1 MVNVNKNIVPGKQ
14 AESSAKTEPQAQA
27 RRPRNTAL
35 NSSKKLPDSIKN
47 RRKQKL
53 NCSREQV
60 IDQLVNE
67 EQIYTPE
74 EAEELVSSFEKQ
86 TGATVERLAT
96 TDEIDNYD
104 GEFWATKDGVT
115 QLWCR
120 GNDGWYAK
128 EEDYESDG
136 SLGVE
141 LADKSDIDSACGNK
155 TDADSSLNCEAGS
168 AKVSG
173 TVTIYND
180 FADLDNDTTERLLRS
195 RIEKAVPGAKVD
207 FEKVNDTD
215 VKVNIDCPDADAEKA
230 RLAVESSDV
239 TKSVDWESAT
249 KELDS
254 SKDADKTAESTNLN
268 SSTEPEG
275 DTDGGESVS
284 EGVDASDIKIT
295 TESGNEV
302 SMQDIKIVQNPDT
315 NELAIF
321 IPEDEDETIPE
332 GFSVIGM
339 VVPDTLSSA
348 TAIEGGEVC
357 PECGQDPCVCEGAE
371 DGEELDSS
379 KKKNELNCSSSS
391 GLLEVATEYY
401 EDEHDALVDILQSV
415 DNLGYG
421 DAVYEQLIKNY
432 GYEGTD
438 AQQADDALIKMASE
452 DADEHDFLVSLI
464 QAIEDLGY
472 GKQVYTDVLGIGGD
486 IDSSLNCDSSKDD
499 YFAALWSAYTDDD
512 YKCACCGKS
521 FPAGHNSV
529 QLDGHKPDGMHFIYK
544 YTEDNRVGNS
554 VNYDPYNLPPE
565 DSEGGIF
572 KVVVG
577 EEADDEGYRWLNFC
591 RNCWPK
597 LTSKSPEEI
606 YNEYSVAENKNELT
620 QESVNSSLGGGD
632 DRQDATSQVTVPK
645 SFPDDKVHDLYRWVE
660 NELLHEGIDVDVY
673 GVGRPSASTISF
685 EFEVTG
691 RDPSEVD
698 AIIEDRVKEFI
709 ANGNNAIQYPEG
721 DPRSELNSE
730 KHEKNLNCKV
740 ENARV
745 EPTEQGTWVVRADT
759 DRFGK
764 DAILYE
770 HYSEEGANKYLDRLK
785 AGGDAVANGYDGH
798 IDPKKVDLD
807 SGNGIAEAKLDKASI
822 SKAMSKVLTE
832 DKDTPLVSIN
842 LKDGILVYLQPA
854 SYDDNRLIEDGNFDE
869 AKIYVAMYDE
879 NFNPIMVNDRRENK
893 MNGSEVVDYIKHNLG
908 M

>member
-1 MVNVNKNIVPGKQ
+1 MVNVNKNIVPGKS
-14 AESSAKTEPQAQA
+14 AESSAKTEPQAPA
-27 RRPRNTAL
+27 RRPRNQEL

-67 EQIYTPE
+67 EQIYTQE
-74 EAEELVSSFEKQ
+74 EAEELVSSFEEQ

-96 TDEIDNYD
+96 PEEVEEQD
-104 GEFWATKDGVT
+104 GEFWATKDGRT
-115 QLWCR
+115 TLWCR
-120 GNDGWYAK
+120 GNGMWYDSGISAEGDALDSSCGDK
-128 EEDYESDG
+128 
-136 SLGVE
+136 
-141 LADKSDIDSACGNK
+141 ADV
-155 TDADSSLNCEAGS
+155 DSSLNCESGS

-215 VKVNIDCPDADAEKA
+215 VKVKIDCPDADAEKA

-254 SKDADKTAESTNLN
+254 AKDADNTVKGTTLN

-275 DTDGGESVS
+275 DADGGESVA
-284 EGVDASDIKIT
+284 EGVDATDIKIT

-332 GFSVIGM
+332 GFAVIGM
-339 VVPDTLSSA
+339 VVPDAVDSVPT
-348 TAIEGGEVC
+348 IESGVC
-357 PECGQDPCVCEGAE
+357 PECGQDPCVCEGEGGE
-371 DGEELDSS
+371 DEGELDSS

-401 EDEHDALVDILQSV
+401 EYEHDALVAILQSV

-438 AQQADDALIKMASE
+438 AQQADEALIKMASE

-486 IDSSLNCDSSKDD
+486 I
-499 YFAALWSAYTDDD
+499 
-512 YKCACCGKS
+512 
-521 FPAGHNSV
+521 NS
-529 QLDGHKPDGMHFIYK
+529 
-544 YTEDNRVGNS
+544 
-554 VNYDPYNLPPE
+554 
-565 DSEGGIF
+565 
-572 KVVVG
+572 
-577 EEADDEGYRWLNFC
+577 
-591 RNCWPK
+591 
-597 LTSKSPEEI
+597 
-606 YNEYSVAENKNELT
+606 
-620 QESVNSSLGGGD
+620 SVNSSLGGGD

-645 SFPDDKVHDLYRWVE
+645 SFPDDKVHDLYRWIE
-660 NELLHEGIDVDVY
+660 TELMHEGIDVDVY
-673 GVGRPSASTISF
+673 GVGRPSAGVISF

-691 RDPSEVD
+691 RDPAEVD
-698 AIIEDRVKEFI
+698 AIIEDRVQEFVQ
-709 ANGNNAIQYPEG
+709 NGYEGLQYPKG
-721 DPRSELNSE
+721 DPRHGLNSE

-745 EPTEQGTWVVRADT
+745 EPTEQGTWVVKADT

-785 AGGDAVANGYDGH
+785 AGGDAVANGYSGH

-807 SGNGIAEAKLDKASI
+807 SSIKRDLEAVLATGDRDAIHRVVDDSGYGEKMMDAVGKFLFKYGYSWEEDSDAETWTVREDEGAGDLVGIIIDEDIANVNAEALVRNNLDW
-822 SKAMSKVLTE
+822 
-832 DKDTPLVSIN
+832 DKSVQDVCSW
-842 LKDGILVYLQPA
+842 
-854 SYDDNRLIEDGNFDE
+854 
-869 AKIYVAMYDE
+869 
-879 NFNPIMVNDRRENK
+879 
-893 MNGSEVVDYIKHNLG
+893 VVDQLG
-908 M
+908 LPRS

>member
-1 MVNVNKNIVPGKQ
+1 MVNVNKPISKDDGNVQTVKN
-14 AESSAKTEPQAQA
+14 
-27 RRPRNTAL
+27 RRPRNAEL
-35 NSSKKLPDSIKN
+35 NSSKKITDGLSARTRILQ
-47 RRKQKL
+47 RL
-53 NCSREQV
+53 NCNLGSEDWEKYFNRMTDQEVAEQFSIPVETV
-60 IDQLVNE
+60 IEDNE
-67 EQIYTPE
+67 KIKSGNYGEVVGHYLLKPE
-74 EAEELVSSFEKQ
+74 YENKLDAAEYAYLDILAD
-86 TGATVERLAT
+86 GTVGYALGEGGGLAT
-96 TDEIDNYD
+96 RFYS
-104 GEFWATKDGVT
+104 VT
-115 QLWCR
+115 LDDVLNAMN
-120 GNDGWYAK
+120 GD
-128 EEDYESDG
+128 DD
-136 SLGVE
+136 L
-141 LADKSDIDSACGNK
+141 DSSCGDK

-215 VKVNIDCPDADAEKA
+215 VKVNIDCPDADADKA

-249 KELDS
+249 EELDS
-254 SKDADKTAESTNLN
+254 AKDADKTAESTTLN

-275 DTDGGESVS
+275 DADGGESVS

-321 IPEDEDETIPE
+321 IPEDEEETIPE

-339 VVPDTLSSA
+339 VVPDTLNSTS
-348 TAIEGGEVC
+348 AIEGGDVC
-357 PECGQDPCVCEGAE
+357 PECGQDPCVCEGAD

-415 DNLGYG
+415 GDLGYG

-438 AQQADDALIKMASE
+438 AQQADEALIRMASDE
-452 DADEHDFLVSLI
+452 ADEHDFLVSLI
-464 QAIEDLGY
+464 QAIEALGY
-472 GKQVYTDVLGIGGD
+472 GKQVYTDVLGIGGNV
-486 IDSSLNCDSSKDD
+486 DS
-499 YFAALWSAYTDDD
+499 
-512 YKCACCGKS
+512 
-521 FPAGHNSV
+521 
-529 QLDGHKPDGMHFIYK
+529 
-544 YTEDNRVGNS
+544 
-554 VNYDPYNLPPE
+554 
-565 DSEGGIF
+565 
-572 KVVVG
+572 
-577 EEADDEGYRWLNFC
+577 
-591 RNCWPK
+591 
-597 LTSKSPEEI
+597 
-606 YNEYSVAENKNELT
+606 
-620 QESVNSSLGGGD
+620 SVNSSLGGGD

-691 RDPSEVD
+691 RDPAEVD

-721 DPRSELNSE
+721 DPRSELNSD
-730 KHEKNLNCKV
+730 KQGKNLNCTV
-740 ENARV
+740 DNARV
-745 EPTEQGTWVVRADT
+745 EQTEQGTWVVRADT

-879 NFNPIMVNDRRENK
+879 NFNPIMVNGRRENK
-893 MNGSEVVDYIKHNLG
+893 MNGSEVVDYIKHNLN

>member
-1 MVNVNKNIVPGKQ
+1 MVNVNKNIVPGKPV
-14 AESSAKTEPQAQA
+14 ESSAKSKAPA
-27 RRPRNTAL
+27 RRPRNQEL
-35 NSSKKLPDSIKN
+35 NSSKKQSGQDRLAAL
-47 RRKQKL
+47 RKQKL
-53 NCSREQV
+53 NCSAGNIPAGYEQYYQV
-60 IDQLVNE
+60 IS
-67 EQIYTPE
+67 EQEFADTVGSEVDNLRSIVSDIEDEYGEKIVGYITAKPEYADVFVDANIDSGFITASGKILNGVDDGYINLE
-74 EAEELVSSFEKQ
+74 EAEQASGRTFNSS
-86 TGATVERLAT
+86 TCSDNTA
-96 TDEIDNYD
+96 DE
-104 GEFWATKDGVT
+104 
-115 QLWCR
+115 
-120 GNDGWYAK
+120 
-128 EEDYESDG
+128 S
-136 SLGVE
+136 
-141 LADKSDIDSACGNK
+141 
-155 TDADSSLNCEAGS
+155 
-168 AKVSG
+168 
-173 TVTIYND
+173 
-180 FADLDNDTTERLLRS
+180 
-195 RIEKAVPGAKVD
+195 
-207 FEKVNDTD
+207 
-215 VKVNIDCPDADAEKA
+215 
-230 RLAVESSDV
+230 
-239 TKSVDWESAT
+239 
-249 KELDS
+249 
-254 SKDADKTAESTNLN
+254 LN
-268 SSTEPEG
+268 SSEITEDDFEYDEDGSGISTKDYMGYTIYKSIPDEDSGSVGYMVYDGDYPQSFDTLEECKEFIRDTLNSSKALNCSSEEPEG
-275 DTDGGESVS
+275 DADGGESVA

-321 IPEDEDETIPE
+321 IPEDEEETIPE

-339 VVPDTLSSA
+339 VVPDTLDSA
-348 TAIEGGEVC
+348 PAIEGGDVC
-357 PECGQDPCVCEGAE
+357 PECGQDPCVCED
-371 DGEELDSS
+371 DGELDSS
-379 KKKNELNCSSSS
+379 KKKSELNCSSSS
-391 GLLEVATEYY
+391 GLLGVATEYY

-438 AQQADDALIKMASE
+438 AQQADEALIKMASE

-472 GKQVYTDVLGIGGD
+472 GKQVYTDVLRIGSD
-486 IDSSLNCDSSKDD
+486 IDSSLNCDSSSDD

-544 YTEDNRVGNS
+544 YTKDNRVGNS

-606 YNEYSVAENKNELT
+606 YNEYSIAESQNDLT

-721 DPRSELNSE
+721 DPRSELNSD
-730 KHEKNLNCKV
+730 KQEKNLNCTV

-745 EPTEQGTWVVRADT
+745 EPTEQGTWVVKADT

-807 SGNGIAEAKLDKASI
+807 SGNGIAEAKLNKASI